1 MNKTN
6 TAIINGNRICITRQE
21 LATMLGCGLSTADKV
36 AKESGARIQ
45 IGKRVLISV
54 EKVRS
59 YIDEEC
65 NKNECNVNNY

>member
-6 TAIINGNRICITRQE
+6 TVKINENRLCVTRTE
-21 LATMLGCGLSTADKV
+21 LAEMLGCGLATADIV
-36 AKESGARIQ
+36 AKNSGARIQ

-65 NKNECNVNNY
+65 NKNECNANDY